1 MGRYGIGDTTQHRT
15 GFTTNTVRDVALHQS
30 IATAFRHRY
39 HRPHFF
45 SRDLTLSHSLSLS
58 RKAAA
63 GIRCAEVQCGVLEAP
78 SPQKIS
84 LFSYREKFEV
94 DWFRVFNPTSR
105 KRSFPLFSF
114 FAKKVSRRCSVAQN
128 T

>member
-1 MGRYGIGDTTQHRT
+1 RRGTTPARAVFPVSSMGRYGIGDTTQHRT

-58 RKAAA
+58 
-63 GIRCAEVQCGVLEAP
+63 LEKQQP
-78 SPQKIS
+78 G
-84 LFSYREKFEV
+84 
-94 DWFRVFNPTSR
+94 
-105 KRSFPLFSF
+105 
-114 FAKKVSRRCSVAQN
+114 
-128 T
+128 